1 MRQTRSKGEEPIQ
14 QGTQCS
20 SVPTGAPLIAAIVAD
35 HGHWIRGC
43 QKRTVILLG
52 KLTRPFG
59 AMPSVQCVCLLD
71 GNEVRANTP
80 RVDLAMPARGGSRGR
95 DRQGYGDDG
104 LGGLVWTTPV
114 HAFQRGWELRVPRW
128 VKVSGQKNQAPTMV
142 IPADVNV
149 EIHLDSLDVRHGF
162 YVSQFN
168 FSRHASPGY
177 KTDFN
182 FSSTRERTE
191 ASAPNFVGSTTRSS
205 PSS

>member
-1 MRQTRSKGEEPIQ
+1 MRQTRSKGEETIQ

-20 SVPTGAPLIAAIVAD
+20 SVPTGAPLIAATVAD

-52 KLTRPFG
+52 KLRPFG
-59 AMPSVQCVCLLD
+59 AMPSVQCVRLLD
-71 GNEVRANTP
+71 GNEVRANAP
-80 RVDLAMPARGGSRGR
+80 RGDLAMPSRGGSRGW
-95 DRQGYGDDG
+95 DRQGCRDDG
-104 LGGLVWTTPV
+104 PGGLVWTTPV
-114 HAFQRGWELRVPRW
+114 HAFQRGWEFRVPRW
-128 VKVSGQKNQAPTMV
+128 VKVIGQTNQAPTMV

-177 KTDFN
+177 TTDFN

-191 ASAPNFVGSTTRSS
+191 ASVPSIVGSTTRSC
-205 PSS
+205 PST